1 MKVSDYI
8 LKFYSEKKIDAVFQV
23 YGAATGELIDAFTRN
38 EKIKY
43 YCPFHE
49 QAAGFMAEG
58 YAKIKRIPGI
68 ALATSGPGA
77 TNMITSAANCFYDS
91 IPCIFIAGQINQS
104 FMRPHKN
111 IRQIGFQETDT
122 VSLFEPVTKY
132 ATSIKNPEDIKY
144 ELEKSYHIATSGRP
158 GPVFLDIPINIQ
170 KSIIDEKK
178 LIGYDESAFENYFDK
193 NLIRQKIKEFLTDFQ
208 KSKRPVFLIGGGI
221 QGSNTTELLNE
232 VVKKLKLPCF
242 VTWNGLDAI
251 RSDHKYY
258 GGRVG
263 TYGGPG
269 RNFGIQ
275 NSDLIFA
282 IGCRISG
289 RITGGNI
296 SSFARAAKKYTVD
309 VDPFLLERKYQEVPL
324 DINIKS
330 DLKTFFEIFLAEL
343 NNGEN
348 ILEFKESWYNQVVEW
363 KTKYAI
369 TTPHF
374 LKNTKHMF
382 NGEEFV
388 HPYIFMN
395 QLSNL
400 AGKNDIFVGDCGGV
414 SVLIGHCLETKEN
427 QRYHS
432 NNGHAPMGY
441 SFSAAIGSYFGSKKN
456 GNVICITGDGGF
468 NMNIQ
473 ELQMLKNYNIPV
485 KTFIINN
492 QIYGITKSF
501 QKVNYE
507 GREEACGPKG
517 YNPPDFIEVAKGY
530 GIKAIRINKP
540 SEIKVKIQ
548 EILDLNEP
556 VVCDVNCKEF
566 HKYEPKIIGWDTPIE
581 DMYPYLD
588 RKEFKSN
595 MFIEPLENWKNP
607 FMPSVV
613 DSDGT
618 ME

>member
-1 MKVSDYI
+1 MKISDYI
-8 LKFYSEKKIDAVFQV
+8 LKFYSEKKIDSVFQV
-23 YGAATGELIDAFTRN
+23 YGAATGELVDAFTRN
-38 EKIKY
+38 QNIKY

-58 YAKIKRIPGI
+58 YSRIKRLPGI
-68 ALATSGPGA
+68 ALSTSGPGA
-77 TNMITSAANCFYDS
+77 TNMITNAASCFYDS

-104 FMRPHKN
+104 FTRPHKN

-122 VSLFEPVTKY
+122 VSLFEPITKY
-132 ATSIKNPEDIKY
+132 SVSIKNPEDIKY
-144 ELEKSYHIATSGRP
+144 ELEKSYHIAISGRP

-170 KSIIDEKK
+170 KSFIDENK
-178 LIGYDESAFENYFDK
+178 LVGYDENIFKIVYDK
-193 NLIRQKIKEFLTDFQ
+193 DLIKSQINDFLKDFK

-221 QGSNTTELLNE
+221 QGSDTSKLLDQ
-232 VVKKLKLPCF
+232 VVKKLQIPCI
-242 VTWNGLDAI
+242 VTWNALDVI

-258 GGRVG
+258 GGRIG

-289 RITGGNI
+289 RITGGNV
-296 SSFARAAKKYTVD
+296 SSFAREAKKYNVD
-309 VDPFLLERKYQEVPL
+309 IDPYLLERKYQQVQL
-324 DINIKS
+324 DVNIKS
-330 DLKTFFEIFLAEL
+330 DLKTFFEIFLIEL
-343 NNGEN
+343 NSSAEN
-348 ILEFKESWYNQVVEW
+348 IEFKETWYKQVIDW
-363 KTKYAI
+363 KKKYSI
-369 TTPHF
+369 TSPDF
-374 LKNTKHMF
+374 LKNTKYKF
-382 NGEEFV
+382 NGKEYV
-388 HPYIFMN
+388 HPYIFMH
-395 QLSNL
+395 QLSIL
-400 AGKNDIFVGDCGGV
+400 AGENDIFVGDCGGV
-414 SVLIGHCLETKEN
+414 SVLIGHCLETKKN

-432 NNGHAPMGY
+432 SNGHAAMGY
-441 SFSAAIGSYFGSKKN
+441 SFPAAIGSYIGSEKK

-473 ELQMLKNYNIPV
+473 ELQMIKNYNIPV
-485 KTFIINN
+485 KIFIINN

-501 QKVNYE
+501 QKVNFE

-517 YNPPDFIEVAKGY
+517 YIPPDFIEVAKGY
-530 GIKAIRINKP
+530 KIKTFRINKP
-540 SEIKVKIQ
+540 SDIEKTIKEVLI
-548 EILDLNEP
+548 LNEP

-588 RKEFKSN
+588 RNEFKSN
-595 MFIEPLENWKNP
+595 MLIEPLENWNNP
-607 FMPSVV
+607 FMPSVI